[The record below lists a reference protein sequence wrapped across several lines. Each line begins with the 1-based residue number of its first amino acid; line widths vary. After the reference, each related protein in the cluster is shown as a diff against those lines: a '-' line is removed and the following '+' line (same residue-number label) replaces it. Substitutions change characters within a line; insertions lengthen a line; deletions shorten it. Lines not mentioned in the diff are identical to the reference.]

1 MWQDIIISGVC
12 FAFGFMLI
20 PQVRDSFRGTSFVN
34 VYTSF
39 FTIIGLALLAI
50 AFASLGMWL
59 ATVSEIIA
67 VFMWI
72 ALFSF
77 SLKGRKKNERSI
89 VS

>member
-1 MWQDIIISGVC
+1 MWQDLLISGVC

-20 PQVRDSFRGTSFVN
+20 PQVRDSFKGTSYVN

-39 FTIIGLALLAI
+39 FTIVGLALLGI
-50 AFASLGMWL
+50 AFASLEMWL

-72 ALFSF
+72 ALFGF
-77 SLKGRKKNERSI
+77 SLKNRLR
-89 VS
+89 